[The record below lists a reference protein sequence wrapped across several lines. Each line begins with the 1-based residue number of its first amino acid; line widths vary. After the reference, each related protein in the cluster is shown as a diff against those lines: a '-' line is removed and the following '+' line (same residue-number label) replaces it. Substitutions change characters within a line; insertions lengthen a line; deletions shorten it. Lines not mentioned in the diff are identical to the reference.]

1 MRFKEGMSIVM
12 RTCLLLCGKLRAI
25 DLRVILR
32 VQFAAEQLIYL
43 IVGWRVAQ
51 GADRLQCN
59 MLFQLNDRCADVGH
73 TQVLNWNDDC
83 MLHKNDPRFA
93 CHLSEC
99 HVPAWIVFVNVQWLI
114 LSMLKKLKLLQVTN
128 GRVQKFAFF
137 SNRIL
142 VEQMHTP
149 HNRIG
154 RMCCRCGCRFFEK
167 QNGRIVFSIK

>member
-1 MRFKEGMSIVM
+1 MTFMRFIEGMSIVM

-25 DLRVILR
+25 DLRVILS

-59 MLFQLNDRCADVGH
+59 MLFQLNDRCADVGR
-73 TQVLNWNDDC
+73 TQVLKWNDDC
-83 MLHKNDPRFA
+83 MPHKNDPRFA

-128 GRVQKFAFF
+128 GSIQKFAFF

-154 RMCCRCGCRFFEK
+154 RMCCRCCCRVFEK
-167 QNGRIVFSIK
+167 